1 MVAIHG
7 RTVFPDTGVW
17 VTSKVI
23 YALQEDLY
31 REAVEKM
38 FRQVLIS
45 QACLVG
51 LYVVLMIKLRSAVE

>member
-1 MVAIHG
+1 MLAIHG

-17 VTSKVI
+17 VTSKAI

-45 QACLVG
+45 QVCLVG
-51 LYVVLMIKLRSAVE
+51 LYVVLMIKLRSAAE